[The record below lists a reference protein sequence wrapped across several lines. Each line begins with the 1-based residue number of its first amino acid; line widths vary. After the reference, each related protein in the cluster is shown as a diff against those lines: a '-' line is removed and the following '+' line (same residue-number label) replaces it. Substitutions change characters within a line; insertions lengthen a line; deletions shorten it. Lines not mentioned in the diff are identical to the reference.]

1 MVRYFIDGSN
11 SYFSDDFSGDL
22 DEYLKKIRGYSYE
35 YYNPN
40 GVIDIYS
47 VRKQD
52 TLLDIKAFEPEQT
65 AGWAF
70 KTIQRK
76 PLAGGFGNEELQ
88 IIANEFAP
96 YNITLGPDNRL
107 YFNGELILHK
117 EKQLMQRISSISI
130 TAVLSISALSTLPGK
145 EKTEWYFLLESLTA
159 SNFLMHKI

>member
-1 MVRYFIDGSN
+1 MLLNICFLKTSLKQKKSSITGNLLPWLRKSIWQTAISHLMKMAISCTMTSWSATLLTDQTVIVA
-11 SYFSDDFSGDL
+11 DDFSGDL
-22 DEYLKKIRGYSYE
+22 DEYRKNSRTYTYE

-52 TLLDIKAFEPEQT
+52 TLLILRHLSQNKQQD
-65 AGWAF
+65 GLF

-96 YNITLGPDNRL
+96 YNITPRSG
-107 YFNGELILHK
+107 
-117 EKQLMQRISSISI
+117 QS
-130 TAVLSISALSTLPGK
+130 VLL
-145 EKTEWYFLLESLTA
+145 
-159 SNFLMHKI
+159 